1 MNNIKE
7 IGKKVYDSLKDEQEH
22 QFAVIMKNFDE
33 AHEREKTILVYEIK
47 REFDKSLV
55 TVLHRTGL
63 SIEDIKDITGF
74 TEKRI
79 EILLT
84 IMD

>member
-7 IGKKVYDSLKDEQEH
+7 IGKKVYNGLRDEQEH
-22 QFAVIMKNFDE
+22 QFTAIINNFDE

-55 TVLHRTGL
+55 TVLWRTGL
-63 SIEDIKDITGF
+63 SVEDIKEITGF

-79 EILLT
+79 KILLT